1 MNRGS
6 EQAKE
11 RSEGVDER
19 SPGSA
24 KTSGRAAPDVD
35 VVIVGA
41 GIAGLAAAKT
51 VRAQGRSAA
60 LLEARGRV
68 GGRAYTDSSAVGLP
82 FDRGCHWLHNARENP
97 FRELADRWG
106 VAYGRDRGPRRIY
119 LGDRWATR
127 AEERARA
134 RFEREAFDR
143 VERAGAAGRD
153 VAASE
158 ALGDALDG
166 SPWAPMF
173 VQRYTTIMGVEPAR
187 SSSLDFYNYEDSG
200 DYPVRDGFGALVARY
215 AEGVEVSLE
224 TPVRAI
230 DWSGAGVVVETLRG
244 KLSARA
250 VIITAPTSVLEAGV
264 IRFTPQLPEWKLAA
278 IAGVPMGHSNKVALR
293 FDRDILA
300 EDFEVEDDTNLELA
314 AGAPQVPSFQLR
326 PFGRALAIAHVAGE
340 LARELERAGP
350 LAMVGFAR
358 DQLQL
363 AFGSSLARH
372 LSAYATT
379 AWSADPWSLGAFSF
393 AAPGRASAR
402 EDYARP
408 IAERLFFAG
417 DAASVGAFGSAHGAL
432 ETGVLAARAALDAL
446 RRL

>member
-1 MNRGS
+1 MTEPKAGR
-6 EQAKE
+6 E
-11 RSEGVDER
+11 RMDER
-19 SPGSA
+19 STSGA
-24 KTSGRAAPDVD
+24 KTSGRHPAPDVD

-51 VRAQGRSAA
+51 VRAQGCTAA
-60 LLEARGRV
+60 LLEARSRV
-68 GGRAYTDSSAVGLP
+68 GGRAYTDTRSLGLP
-82 FDRGCHWLHNARENP
+82 FDRGCHWMHNARENP

-106 VAYGRDRGPRRIY
+106 VAYARRRGPRRIF

-134 RFEREAFDR
+134 RFERAAFAQ
-143 VERAGAAGRD
+143 VERVGEEGRD

-158 ALGDALDG
+158 ALGEALEG
-166 SPWAPMF
+166 SPWASLF
-173 VQRYTTIMGVEPAR
+173 VQHYTTIMGAEPAR

-215 AEGVEVSLE
+215 AEGLEVSLE

-230 DWSGAGVVVETLRG
+230 DWSGAGVVVDTLRG
-244 KLSARA
+244 GISGRA
-250 VIITAPTSVLEAGV
+250 AIITTPTSVLEAGV
-264 IRFTPQLPEWKLAA
+264 IRFTPQLPAWKLAA

-293 FDRDILA
+293 FDRDVLA
-300 EDFEVEDDTNLELA
+300 EDFDVQDNSSLELT

-326 PFGRALAIAHVAGE
+326 PFGRALAIAHVSGE

-350 LAMVGFAR
+350 LAMVSFAR

-363 AFGSSLARH
+363 AFGSSLGRH
-372 LSAYATT
+372 ISAYATT
-379 AWSADPWSLGAFSF
+379 AWSADPWALGAFSV
-393 AAPGRASAR
+393 AAPGRAAAR
-402 EDYARP
+402 EEYARS
-408 IAERLFFAG
+408 IDERLFFAG

-432 ETGVLAARAALDAL
+432 ETGIHAARAAVDSL